1 MQITA
6 QQICAMLGGT
16 LEGNPDVIIRKPSK
30 IEESEPDS
38 ICFLGNAKYTD
49 YIYTTRAAAVLVS
62 QDFAATQPITTTL
75 IRVADVYTSVSF
87 LLEKFGS
94 LQANA
99 QPAII
104 HPQALI
110 AEGVTLGANVAI
122 GAFAMIETGA
132 VIGDNCVIQP
142 QVFIGSNANIGQNVT
157 IGVGAKIYNDCVIG
171 NNCTLHANVVIGA
184 DGFGFAPQPDG
195 TFKKVPQIGNVVV
208 GDNVEIG
215 ANTCID
221 RATMGSTR
229 IGNGVKLDN
238 LIQIAHNVEI
248 GENTVIAA
256 QTGVAGSTKIG
267 KNCMI
272 GGQVGFGGHL
282 VVADGTQI
290 QGQSGIVRPIKTP
303 NTAVSGTPAFDY
315 VKERRASAHFR
326 QLPELEQRV
335 RDLEKHLKQND

>member
-6 QQICAMLGGT
+6 QQICTLLGGT
-16 LEGNPDVIIRKPSK
+16 LEGNPDAIIRKPSK

-38 ICFLGNAKYTD
+38 ICFLGNPKYAAHL
-49 YIYTTRAAAVLVS
+49 YTTKAAAVLVS
-62 QDFAATQPITTTL
+62 HDFVAEQPVATTL

-94 LQANA
+94 MQQDSRPAVVHQQAV
-99 QPAII
+99 
-104 HPQALI
+104 I
-110 AEGVTLGANVAI
+110 AADATLGVNVSIA
-122 GAFAMIETGA
+122 AFVVIEAGA
-132 VIGDNCVIQP
+132 VIGDNCIIASHVW
-142 QVFIGSNANIGQNVT
+142 VGSNAQIGKNVT
-157 IGVGAKIYNDCVIG
+157 LGSGTKIYNDCIIG
-171 NNCTLHANVVIGA
+171 NDCTLHANVVIGA

-195 TFKKVPQIGNVVV
+195 SYKKVPQIGNVIV
-208 GDNVEIG
+208 GNNVEIG

-221 RATMGSTR
+221 RATMGATR

-248 GENTVIAA
+248 GENTAIAA

-282 VVADGTQI
+282 TIADGTRI

-326 QLPELEQRV
+326 QLPDLEQRV
-335 RDLEKHLKQND
+335 RELENLLRDK